1 MSREETTV
9 KIDLALS
16 DEDINACHPIIRELR
31 PGIARDD
38 FLARVRAQEAAGY
51 HMALARDNDTIVAVA
66 GFRISENLAWGRHLY
81 IDDLVTATDKRS
93 MGYGSA
99 LLEWLRHY
107 GIKHGCHQLHLDSG
121 MQREQAHRFYEREGL
136 SKAGYHFVQSLK

>member
-1 MSREETTV
+1 MLKRPCTRVCPGHYLFQNSVNLRVERHQWHIPNLSMSREETTV

-66 GFRISENLAWGRHLY
+66 GFRISENLA
-81 IDDLVTATDKRS
+81 
-93 MGYGSA
+93 
-99 LLEWLRHY
+99 
-107 GIKHGCHQLHLDSG
+107 
-121 MQREQAHRFYEREGL
+121 
-136 SKAGYHFVQSLK
+136 